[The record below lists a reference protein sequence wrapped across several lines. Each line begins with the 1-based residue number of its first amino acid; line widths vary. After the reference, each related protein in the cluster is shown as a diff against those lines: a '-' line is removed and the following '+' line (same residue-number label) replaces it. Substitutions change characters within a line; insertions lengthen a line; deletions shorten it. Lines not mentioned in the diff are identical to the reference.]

1 MALVKSVSASSP
13 SRYLPSQAAASI
25 VVGTVTVILLKWF
38 VWKLLL
44 EVDAVTV
51 ASGGSS
57 LSSPPRT
64 PLVGTQLSP
73 SRRALDTDIGMCKVG
88 AMATL
93 RRAAPIFGVR
103 DLDTSMAH
111 YRRMGFATRAY

>member
-64 PLVGTQLSP
+64 PLVGTQLG
-73 SRRALDTDIGMCKVG
+73 GMEARFFGEFEAVEG
-88 AMATL
+88 A
-93 RRAAPIFGVR
+93 R
-103 DLDTSMAH
+103 S
-111 YRRMGFATRAY
+111 